1 MRILNAVKPRYTAGY
16 PSINLVNYYGIEYN
30 QLLKTK
36 VVFMAFSLKSVPL
49 SKSFISL
56 GEEFLSIVTPTPFKT
71 KSTLLHFNQSAAE
84 LLSLEQGVEEDKAFV
99 DIFSGSSPLQDAK
112 PFSMLY
118 AGHQFGHFN
127 PQLGD
132 GRAIIIGEVR
142 NKKNQ
147 NWELQLKGSGLTP
160 YSRDGD
166 GRAVLRSTIR
176 EYLCSEAMHGLGIPT
191 TRALAITGSEDEVYR
206 ENIETGAILTR
217 MAPSHIRFGSF
228 EVFYYRQQYDHVRTL
243 ADHVLEQHYPELL
256 NKTNPY
262 LALLTE
268 VIKRTA
274 KLIAQ
279 WQAVGFAHGVMNTD
293 NMSIL
298 GLTLDYGPY
307 GFLDTYQPGYICN
320 HSDYQGR
327 YAFDQQPNI
336 GLFNLSC
343 FAQAIL
349 PLIDK
354 SPDNAADL
362 AKQELETYQSIY
374 ILKFAEQMRKKLGL
388 EESFTEDQQLVEEL
402 LALMQSDHA
411 DYSILFRRLCD
422 FDSENLNNN
431 ATIRDIF
438 IHREQ
443 FDQWAK
449 KYQQRLA
456 KESDNDKQRA
466 LKMKRVNPKYI
477 LRNYMAE
484 VAIQKAEQD
493 KDFSEI
499 DRLFTLL
506 QHPFDDQPENE
517 HYAAMPPEWAE
528 EISVSCSS

>member
-1 MRILNAVKPRYTAGY
+1 
-16 PSINLVNYYGIEYN
+16 
-30 QLLKTK
+30 
-36 VVFMAFSLKSVPL
+36 MAFSLKSIPL
-49 SKSFISL
+49 NMSFFSL
-56 GEEFLSIVTPTPFKT
+56 GEEFLSVVPPTPFKS
-71 KSTLLHFNQSAAE
+71 KSKLLHFNHNAAE
-84 LLSLEQGVEEDKAFV
+84 LLSLTQGIEQEQEFV
-99 DIFSGSSPLQDAK
+99 DVFSGRAPLQDAK
-112 PFSMLY
+112 PFAMLY
-118 AGHQFGHFN
+118 AGHQFGHLN

-142 NKKNQ
+142 NKENQ
-147 NWELQLKGSGLTP
+147 NWELQIKGSGLTP

-176 EYLCSEAMHGLGIPT
+176 EYLCSEAMHGLSIPT
-191 TRALAITGSEDEVYR
+191 TRALSMIGSDDEVYR
-206 ENIETGAILTR
+206 ENIETGAMLTR
-217 MAPSHIRFGSF
+217 IAPSHIRFGSF
-228 EVFYYRQQYDHVRTL
+228 EVFYYRHQYDHIRIL
-243 ADHVLEQHYPELL
+243 ADHVIEQHYPELL
-256 NKTNPY
+256 SEANPY

-307 GFLDTYQPGYICN
+307 GFLDNYQPGYICN

-349 PLIDK
+349 PLINK
-354 SPDNAADL
+354 SPDKAVEL
-362 AKQELETYQSIY
+362 AKQELEKYQTIFISD
-374 ILKFAEQMRKKLGL
+374 FADLMRKKLGL
-388 EESFTEDQQLVEEL
+388 EQTFDEDQQLVEEL
-402 LALMQSDHA
+402 LGLMQNDNV
-411 DYSILFRRLCD
+411 DYTILFRRLCD
-422 FDSENLNNN
+422 FDSENINNQDINNN
-431 ATIRDIF
+431 AAIRDIF
-438 IHREQ
+438 IQRDQ
-443 FDQWAK
+443 FDQWAN

-456 KESDNDKQRA
+456 KESDNDKQRTI
-466 LKMKRVNPKYI
+466 KMKKVNPKYI

-484 VAIQKAEQD
+484 VAIKKAEEE
-493 KDFSEI
+493 KDYSEI
-499 DRLFTLL
+499 DRLFNLL
-506 QHPFDDQPENE
+506 QNPFDEQPENE
-517 HYAAMPPEWAE
+517 TYAGLPPEWAQ

>member
-1 MRILNAVKPRYTAGY
+1 
-16 PSINLVNYYGIEYN
+16 
-30 QLLKTK
+30 
-36 VVFMAFSLKSVPL
+36 MAFSLKSIPL
-49 SKSFISL
+49 NMSFFSL
-56 GEEFLSIVTPTPFKT
+56 GEAFLSVVPPTPFKS
-71 KSTLLHFNQSAAE
+71 KSKLLHFNQNAAE
-84 LLSLEQGVEEDKAFV
+84 LLSLTQGIEQEQEFV
-99 DIFSGSSPLQDAK
+99 DVFSGRAPLQDAK
-112 PFSMLY
+112 PFAMLY
-118 AGHQFGHFN
+118 AGHQFGHLN

-142 NKKNQ
+142 NKENQ
-147 NWELQLKGSGLTP
+147 NWELQIKGSGLTP

-191 TRALAITGSEDEVYR
+191 TRALSMIGSDDEVYR
-206 ENIETGAILTR
+206 ENIETGAMLTR
-217 MAPSHIRFGSF
+217 IAPSHIRFGSF
-228 EVFYYRQQYDHVRTL
+228 EVFYYRHQYDHIRTL
-243 ADHVLEQHYPELL
+243 ADHVIEQHYPELL
-256 NKTNPY
+256 SEANPY

-307 GFLDTYQPGYICN
+307 GFLDNYQPGYICN

-349 PLIDK
+349 PLINKRPDK
-354 SPDNAADL
+354 AAEM
-362 AKQELETYQSIY
+362 AKQELEKYQTIFISD
-374 ILKFAEQMRKKLGL
+374 FADRMRKKLGL
-388 EESFTEDQQLVEEL
+388 EETFDEDQQLVEEL
-402 LALMQSDHA
+402 LGLMQNDNV
-411 DYSILFRRLCD
+411 DYTILFRRLCD
-422 FDSENLNNN
+422 FDSENINNQDINNN
-431 ATIRDIF
+431 AAIRDIF
-438 IHREQ
+438 IQRDQ
-443 FDQWAK
+443 FDQWAN

-456 KESDNDKQRA
+456 KGSDNDKQRA
-466 LKMKRVNPKYI
+466 IKMKKVNPKYI

-484 VAIQKAEQD
+484 VAIKKAEEE
-493 KDFSEI
+493 KDYSEI
-499 DRLFTLL
+499 DRLFNLL
-506 QHPFDDQPENE
+506 QNPFDEQPENE
-517 HYAAMPPEWAE
+517 TYAGHPPEWAQ